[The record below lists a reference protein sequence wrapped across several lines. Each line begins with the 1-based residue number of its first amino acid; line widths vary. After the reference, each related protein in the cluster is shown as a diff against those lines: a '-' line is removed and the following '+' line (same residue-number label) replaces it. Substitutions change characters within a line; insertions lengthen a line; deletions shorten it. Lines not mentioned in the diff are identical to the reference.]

1 MTLRPRT
8 LALLIAAVAALG
20 WLAGLS
26 WPLVAIVTA
35 ATAFVL
41 VILTRPL
48 PARRP
53 FQDDIPGQLD
63 QARTFSLANAAL
75 WGGLMFGFFNATGDA
90 SASEAAG
97 GLDGPFDAGGGFD
110 AGGFSGGGP
119 D

>member
-1 MTLRPRT
+1 MTMRPRT
-8 LALLIAAVAALG
+8 LALLVAAAAALG
-20 WLAGLS
+20 WLVGLS
-26 WPLVAIVTA
+26 WPLVAVAAAVTA
-35 ATAFVL
+35 FLL

-63 QARTFSLANAAL
+63 EARTFSLANAAL
-75 WGGLMFGFFNATGDA
+75 WGGLMFGFFNATGGA
-90 SASEAAG
+90 SASDAPG

-110 AGGFSGGGP
+110 AGGFSGGGT